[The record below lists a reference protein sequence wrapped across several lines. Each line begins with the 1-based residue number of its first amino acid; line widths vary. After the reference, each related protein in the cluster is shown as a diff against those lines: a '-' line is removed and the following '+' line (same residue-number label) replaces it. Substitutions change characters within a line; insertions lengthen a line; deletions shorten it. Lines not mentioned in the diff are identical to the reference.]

1 MENRLQDYNL
11 NGTNLVQMVWNHRKL
26 LIIIGTLA
34 FVISLVV
41 SFLIT
46 PYFKATAVLIPSVA
60 SQASKDVLVNSR
72 VKGITQFGEDQE
84 LEHLLQVLTSE
95 TLRKDIIEKLGLF
108 EHYGI
113 DRNYKHAWYE
123 VNRIFSSNISFA
135 PTKYRG
141 AKIEVLDYSPQK
153 ATDIVNTIVV
163 VADSLMRKSKQEVAQ
178 KALNI
183 LEKQYA
189 EALEESKVM
198 DDSLTLVM
206 SRGVLDLP
214 LQTKELTQGYTR
226 AILDGKDAAA
236 KKLENALA
244 KLAKDGAAFS
254 RLKFDI
260 QNKSIQISKIVDNIH
275 ILKVEVAAEIP
286 SQFVIDWG
294 ITPDKKSKP
303 KKMIIVIVSTLSAIF
318 FSIFLILLVDFFRKS
333 ISPASES

>member
-1 MENRLQDYNL
+1 MEKRLQDFNL
-11 NGTNLVQMVWNHRKL
+11 NGTSLVQMVWNHRKL
-26 LIIIGTLA
+26 LIAIGVAA
-34 FVISLVV
+34 FVVSLIV
-41 SFLIT
+41 SLLIT
-46 PYFKATAVLIPSVA
+46 PYFKASAVLVPAVA

-84 LEHLLQVLTSE
+84 LEHLLQILTSE
-95 TLRKDIIEKLGLF
+95 TLRKVIVEQQSLF
-108 EHYGI
+108 DHYGV
-113 DRNYKHAWYE
+113 DRNYKHAWFE
-123 VNRIFSSNISFA
+123 VNRIFSSNISFS

-153 ATDIVNTIVV
+153 ATDIVNNIVV
-163 VADSLMRKSKQEVAQ
+163 VADSLMRMAKREVAQ
-178 KALNI
+178 RALDV

-189 EALEESKVM
+189 EALVESKVM

-214 LQTKELTQGYTR
+214 LQTKELTQGYTK
-226 AILDGKDAAA
+226 AILKGDDAAA

-244 KLAKDGAAFS
+244 RLAKDGAAFS

-260 QNKSIQISKIVDNIH
+260 QNKSIQISKIVDNLH
-275 ILKVEVAAEIP
+275 ILRVEVAAEIP

-303 KKMIIVIVSTLSAIF
+303 KKMIIVIVSTISAMF
-318 FSIFLILLVDFFRKS
+318 FAVFLMLLVDFFRKS
-333 ISPASES
+333 IKPTSES